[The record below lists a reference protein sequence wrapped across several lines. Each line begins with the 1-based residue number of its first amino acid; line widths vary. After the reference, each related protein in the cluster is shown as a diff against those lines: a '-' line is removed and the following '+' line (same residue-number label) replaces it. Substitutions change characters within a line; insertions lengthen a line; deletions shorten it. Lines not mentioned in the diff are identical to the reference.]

1 MGKTKRFTQTVDVG
15 GSIAYQQTLSFG
27 PGQSFSQEGTLW
39 RNDAN
44 IACVSDITYGDNYRN
59 WEFLMREGY
68 DATTTMQGT
77 IRRLTRKTG
86 HLDGQVSYHLIA
98 YPPFRV
104 DWSYQ
109 GSGIFSSESAF
120 SSTSI
125 PSSSATAENR
135 ALVRF
140 NAKAAGVN
148 RQFQGGVFFAE
159 LHKALHGIRHP
170 AEALFKGIETYSRAA
185 TKLRTRLVKSR
196 AHYRSLGKAQQR
208 QVAKSFT
215 EAATGL
221 WLEKTFHWLPLMY
234 DIQGAF
240 SALEHSFDRLPSVFV
255 KVSANDVQQET
266 ASTVTG
272 GLSFISLN
280 YSISEKAG
288 ASARMYGR
296 VRVQSRLPYW
306 PDSAALGF
314 DPRSFV
320 PTIWE
325 LIPYSWAIDY
335 FTNIGDVLYGMSQGG
350 CDVTWAALG
359 TKRYVKRTLLS
370 SPSFNGIAPSGYVF
384 DNAFLVASPSEWSS
398 EKAIIN
404 RASYSGNFIPDLEWK
419 VPGISLKW
427 LNLGAAFLQRSLAFL

>member
-1 MGKTKRFTQTVDVG
+1 MKTKQIIKQCDISYEIDYSHYIVTPTSTTFDGGKLQRVDLVAAVV
-15 GSIAYQQTLSFG
+15 SDLTFG
-27 PGQSFSQEGTLW
+27 
-39 RNDAN
+39 DN
-44 IACVSDITYGDNYRN
+44 IADWKDVIRRGDN
-59 WEFLMREGY
+59 
-68 DATTTMQGT
+68 ATTSMTGT
-77 IRRLTRKTG
+77 TKRASRTNG
-86 HLDGQVSYHLIA
+86 HLDGQVRFSLIA
-98 YPPFRV
+98 DPNWKVIWLYTGYGVFAP
-104 DWSYQ
+104 YAL
-109 GSGIFSSESAF
+109 FST
-120 SSTSI
+120 TSI
-125 PSSSATAENR
+125 PTSSATAENR
-135 ALVRF
+135 ALARF
-140 NAKAAGVN
+140 NAKAASVN

-159 LHKALHGIRHP
+159 LHKTLHGLRHP